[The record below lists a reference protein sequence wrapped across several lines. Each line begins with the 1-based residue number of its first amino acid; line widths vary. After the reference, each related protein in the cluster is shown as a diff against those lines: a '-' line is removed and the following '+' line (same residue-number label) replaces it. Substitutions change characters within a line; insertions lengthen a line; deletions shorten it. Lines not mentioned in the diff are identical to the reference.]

1 MELFCLENSLIN
13 TVRRLM
19 VAEFGG
25 QSLRKGEKM
34 KRFAIPFIIL
44 VILVAAFGFAPQKLV
59 EAYSYPTFSI
69 VSVETDVKVTI
80 QTYNLPKDT
89 DFRVLMGKYGTL
101 GIGGTL
107 VATTASGVGGVQ
119 TLTYDIPAALKGL
132 DRIAIRMEA
141 TSGIGYYAYNWFWN
155 NTAPVSPT
163 ATPVGPTPPPGYSGY
178 PTFSISDVVADSKVT
193 IKTYNLPKN
202 TDFRVLMGKYGT
214 LAIGGTEVATTNSG
228 SGGTQ
233 SFTYDIPAGLKG
245 LDRIAIRMEA
255 KTGVAYFAYNWFWN
269 NTSAVP
275 VPTTVVSPTPVV
287 TPIPGYS
294 GIPTFSILAVV
305 RDSKVTIKTYNLP
318 KDTDFKVSMGLY
330 GTLALGGTV
339 VATTGSG
346 DGGSKEFTYDIPDG
360 LKGLD
365 RIAIRMDSTSSPYYA
380 YNWFWNYNAP

>member
-1 MELFCLENSLIN
+1 MKKIVIPLI
-13 TVRRLM
+13 
-19 VAEFGG
+19 
-25 QSLRKGEKM
+25 
-34 KRFAIPFIIL
+34 
-44 VILVAAFGFAPQKLV
+44 VIVVLIAAFGFAPQRFV

-69 VSVETDVKVTI
+69 VSVEADVKVTI

-107 VATTASGVGGVQ
+107 VTTTSSGAGGSQ
-119 TLTYDIPAALKGL
+119 TLTYDIPAGLKGL

-141 TSGIGYYAYNWFWN
+141 TTGVGYYAYNWFWN

-163 ATPVGPTPPPGYSGY
+163 ATPVGPTPAPGYSGY

-193 IKTYNLPKN
+193 IKAYNLPKDI
-202 TDFRVLMGKYGT
+202 DFKVLMGKYGT
-214 LAIGGTEVATTNSG
+214 LGVGGTDVANTNSG

-255 KTGVAYFAYNWFWN
+255 KTGVPYFAYNWFWN
-269 NTSAVP
+269 NASPAPAPTSIV
-275 VPTTVVSPTPVV
+275 TPTPGP

-294 GIPTFSILAVV
+294 GYPSFSIIAVV
-305 RDSKVTIKTYNLP
+305 KDSKVTIKTYNLP
-318 KDTDFKVSMGLY
+318 KDTDFKVAMGYY
-330 GTLALGGTV
+330 GTLALGGTA
-339 VATTGSG
+339 VATTSSG
-346 DGGSKEFTYDIPDG
+346 DGGSKEFTFDIPDG

-380 YNWFWNYNAP
+380 YNWFWNNNAP